1 MDGDFV
7 ASGLKEFTDGGSD
20 DAFSQGR
27 SHASGHEDEFRFSH
41 DDERLG
47 SYSESGRWNLTGHVK
62 LRAKASVRTAFAF
75 STANLDK
82 IREVLHM
89 RIKYPFV
96 SHLAALLLPRSE
108 TGKTRRHHGATVLQR
123 FRSCRVCARF
133 ACTFL
138 YVNKGGNKK
147 TLQTIHKPYILL
159 FILLII
165 RTLRNVWF
173 ALQTIHKLYTNYT
186 QTIH

>member
-1 MDGDFV
+1 MG
-7 ASGLKEFTDGGSD
+7 
-20 DAFSQGR
+20 
-27 SHASGHEDEFRFSH
+27 
-41 DDERLG
+41 
-47 SYSESGRWNLTGHVK
+47 
-62 LRAKASVRTAFAF
+62 
-75 STANLDK
+75 
-82 IREVLHM
+82 
-89 RIKYPFV
+89 
-96 SHLAALLLPRSE
+96 
-108 TGKTRRHHGATVLQR
+108 RRHHKVFVHVG
-123 FRSCRVCARF
+123 FCARF

-186 QTIH
+186 QTIHKLYIEPYTEPYTASVQNPTQRAYAKLYTKRNTNHTFCLVNTNCSRIEQN